1 MLQFPSVKLA
11 ATAVVLAVA
20 LGAAGCGNSDKSS
33 APAAKPAGKPTPAKA
48 SAAPAAKPTAG
59 AAKCTAPPDALV
71 AHIRKNILL
80 EGAKVTDAEAVES
93 PAVPGLWFV
102 TARVSSPGAPPDIAT
117 WMTQTFD
124 GSGPI
129 WSVDSFAALVS
140 TYGAAVGR
148 SVGLT
153 VDAPG
158 VYRSRVCV
166 AGPGASHGVT
176 APVSGGKPGPLS
188 G

>member
-1 MLQFPSVKLA
+1 MLQFPGVKLA

-33 APAAKPAGKPTPAKA
+33 APPAK
-48 SAAPAAKPTAG
+48 PAAKPTAAKSSPVPAVKPTAG
-59 AAKCTAPPDALV
+59 GAKCTAPPQALL
-71 AHIRKNILL
+71 ARIRKHILL
-80 EGAKVTDAEAVES
+80 DGAKVTDGEAVES

-102 TARVSSPGAPPDIAT
+102 TARVSGPSAPPDIAT
-117 WMTQTFD
+117 WMTQNFD

-129 WSVDSFAALVS
+129 YSVDSSAALVS
-140 TYGAAVGR
+140 TYGAAVGK

-166 AGPGASHGVT
+166 AGPGASRGET